1 MATRTQTI
9 WDIRTQDPISIH
21 DWGPEI
27 DSMLEDPADDRVV
40 FNVDEDDP
48 RPYDAIFLGG
58 GAAGR
63 FGSAYMRAMGG
74 RQLIIDRWPFLGGSC
89 PHNACVPHHLFS
101 EVAAEL
107 MLARTFSGQFW
118 FPDLDGRITS
128 IKEIVD
134 LFRAGRIA
142 PHAIMNFQSKEQLD
156 LEYVLNAP
164 GTILDAN
171 TVEVAGRVFTA
182 NNLILALGARPRPL
196 PCPGADLH
204 GVYTYETL
212 VEDLD
217 YEPGDTVVVVGGSK
231 TAVEYGSFFQAT
243 GRRTIMVVRSK
254 LLKLLNDGETRNYVI
269 TMMEE
274 QGTEIWEGSEV
285 TEVHGDGSG
294 KVRGVTISTP
304 DGTQHVETDFVFHGL
319 GEIPNSEMAA
329 DVLGVKLNDDGTI
342 AVNPQMQTSVPNVYA
357 IGDLI
362 GPPMEMFKARKSG
375 MYASRHIMGE
385 DVHYEF
391 REFPDFLHTHYE
403 VTWFGLG
410 EEEARER
417 YGDVTIIKMPPD
429 SEDGWDVALPATDRM
444 MLYAFA
450 KPRMSGFQKLV
461 IASASRKVVG
471 AHHVGAGAQG
481 RLPVPVPALPAGAHG
496 GPAGGDGRIVPQP
509 DPLHPA
515 LPPAGRQQEPSG
527 PVNPEGRPGWYDL
540 ALTEEVRTGRTGKPR
555 ARGITMV
562 IDTGLGLSQTAE
574 LLDMAGQWIDHWKL
588 SFGTSALVP
597 EAVLRKK
604 LELINST
611 GTLTFPGGTLFE
623 AATAHRHCR
632 HYMRAARRMG
642 FTGVEIS
649 EGTFDLPPERRRRAI
664 ECGLGAD
671 LIVISEVG
679 KKDPETQPGAEDLA
693 GQVLL
698 DLEWGSSWVVM
709 EGRESGTGVG
719 DLRHRRPRRPR
730 GGGDRRG
737 PHRGGAPS
745 AGLGSAPQGAA
756 DHPDRPLRHERQPG
770 EHRPRTGAGAGG
782 VALRAPIRDVEVRH
796 GAAG

>member
-1 MATRTQTI
+1 MATRTMTM
-9 WDIRTQDPISIH
+9 WDIRSQDPLSIN

-27 DSMLEDPADDRVV
+27 DSMLEDPADNRVV
-40 FNVDEDDP
+40 FNVDKEDT

-107 MLARTFSGQFW
+107 MLARTFSGQYW
-118 FPDLDGRITS
+118 FPDLDGKITS

-164 GTILDAN
+164 GTIIDAH

-196 PCPGADLH
+196 DCPGADLH

-217 YEPGDTVVVVGGSK
+217 YEPGDTVVVLGGAK

-243 GRRTIMVVRSK
+243 GRRTIMVVRSR
-254 LLKLLNDGETRNYVI
+254 LLKMLEDAETRNYVI

-274 QGTEIWEGSEV
+274 QGMEIWEGSV
-285 TEVHGDGSG
+285 ATEIHADGAG
-294 KVRGVTISTP
+294 KVKAITISTP
-304 DGTQHVETDFVFHGL
+304 DGPRYVETDFVFHGL

-329 DVLGVKLNDDGTI
+329 DVLGVKLNDDGTTI
-342 AVNPQMQTSVPNVYA
+342 VNPQMQTSVPNVYA

-385 DVHYEF
+385 DIHYEF
-391 REFPDFLHTHYE
+391 KEFPDFLHTHYE
-403 VTWFGLG
+403 VTWFGMG

-417 YGDVTIIKMPPD
+417 YGGVTIIKMPPD

-450 KPRMSGFQKLV
+450 KPRMSGFQKL
-461 IASASRKVVG
+461 IIDSASRRVVG
-471 AHHVGAGAQG
+471 AHHVGAGARDAFQYLFQLYRQG
-481 RLPVPVPALPAGAHG
+481 LTVDQLAEMDELF
-496 GPAGGDGRIVPQP
+496 
-509 DPLHPA
+509 L
-515 LPPAGRQQEPSG
+515 
-527 PVNPEGRPGWYDL
+527 NP
-540 ALTEEVRTGRTGKPR
+540 THF
-555 ARGITMV
+555 IQ
-562 IDTGLGLSQTAE
+562 LS
-574 LLDMAGQWIDHWKL
+574 
-588 SFGTSALVP
+588 
-597 EAVLRKK
+597 R
-604 LELINST
+604 
-611 GTLTFPGGTLFE
+611 
-623 AATAHRHCR
+623 
-632 HYMRAARRMG
+632 
-642 FTGVEIS
+642 
-649 EGTFDLPPERRRRAI
+649 
-664 ECGLGAD
+664 
-671 LIVISEVG
+671 
-679 KKDPETQPGAEDLA
+679 
-693 GQVLL
+693 
-698 DLEWGSSWVVM
+698 
-709 EGRESGTGVG
+709 
-719 DLRHRRPRRPR
+719 
-730 GGGDRRG
+730 
-737 PHRGGAPS
+737 
-745 AGLGSAPQGAA
+745 
-756 DHPDRPLRHERQPG
+756 
-770 EHRPRTGAGAGG
+770 
-782 VALRAPIRDVEVRH
+782 LRAGNKNLQDL
-796 GAAG
+796 